1 MFKKLRRPLRPLY
14 RSAALAFLWA
24 NRRDVA
30 RWAKFARRSASRST
44 RPTAADLKL
53 EARVRASLS
62 TDSLLRTDPSIR
74 DIRVHDGIVVLETPA
89 EWHNRGIAI
98 NRVRQVKGVES
109 VHTAAD
115 ADEHQWLD
123 VDPELGLIETS
134 VGSAPS

>member
-1 MFKKLRRPLRPLY
+1 MLKKLRRPIRPVY
-14 RSAALAFLWA
+14 RSAALAFLWV

-30 RWAKFARRSASRST
+30 RWAKFVKRAASRRT

-62 TDSLLRTDPSIR
+62 ADPLLRADPSIR
-74 DIRVHDGIVVLETPA
+74 DVRVHDGIVILETPV
-89 EWHNRGIAI
+89 EWQNRGIAI
-98 NRVRQVKGVES
+98 TRVGQVKGVES

-123 VDPELGLIETS
+123 VDPQFNMIES
-134 VGSAPS
+134 PVGGASA